1 MNSQSPPWNILKPTP
16 LNLLQKQALE
26 EEEPFILEGNSKE
39 IKFNELLI
47 VLNYDP
53 NTEVT
58 YIKRQVLKCKGLSN
72 IGWIN
77 PCLDSEN
84 NQTLLNKRS
93 ILKQTYNRRLQ

>member
-1 MNSQSPPWNILKPTP
+1 MNSYSPPWKILKPTP
-16 LNLLQKQALE
+16 LNLLQKSTLD
-26 EEEPFILEGNSKE
+26 EEEPQILEGSSKE
-39 IKFNELLI
+39 ITFNELLI
-47 VLNYDP
+47 VLNYHP

-72 IGWIN
+72 IGWMN

-84 NQTLLNKRS
+84 NLTSQNKRS